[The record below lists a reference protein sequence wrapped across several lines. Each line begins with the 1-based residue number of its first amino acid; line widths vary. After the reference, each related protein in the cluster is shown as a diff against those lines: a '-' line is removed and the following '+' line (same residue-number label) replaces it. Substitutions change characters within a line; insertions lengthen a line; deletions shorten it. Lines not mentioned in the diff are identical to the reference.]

1 MSRPASRPINR
12 NGLILILIF
21 ILALAAR
28 LKGALGPL
36 NEDESLFA
44 LQNLIP
50 LSRFYDWWSTLEHP
64 VLFYLSG
71 KASVALLGRTN
82 LALRIGSLLAGLALV
97 WLCYHLGK
105 RSSDQPDGTGSGLA
119 AAFLAATSF
128 TLVGYSQ
135 EYLPYA
141 FSFLTT
147 ALLAAAALWAREN
160 PTWRRG
166 LALVGLSFLSSS
178 SAHTSLL
185 VEGGVG
191 FVLFV
196 DWLVNW
202 RRTGRPKDKS
212 AGAAVYIAWLALAGA
227 IMVLPSARLL
237 FVPPGA
243 NYVTNV
249 YADSYW
255 SALGFFPGL
264 ERLLSTF
271 LDVTVRYLPFT
282 GQTHTANIFLALTL
296 FTAAVGLSA
305 AWRSEKGRPLVI
317 ILIGTLLAQTAAMAI
332 GMWSLRP
339 KHSLYLAPFFLV
351 FTGCGLARI
360 GGWLWER
367 RQWPALILGVLI
379 LALLPAR
386 TLVKANMASD
396 TTYGWTGFI
405 ERMRSDLQDGD
416 AVFVDTYS
424 APLMM
429 FHYLPDRPDLAV
441 KLQQERRRLYP
452 FNKVPADVVAG
463 QVDLLGRRVFLV
475 LGGEDLG
482 PLIRSGANRIW
493 ILCDYKYSRAWHP
506 RFKPELKPP
515 YRRVYGW
522 RAEAHNGSWAL
533 YQLDK

>member
-1 MSRPASRPINR
+1 MNRPDRRLIGR
-12 NGLILILIF
+12 NGLILALILI
-21 ILALAAR
+21 LTLAAR

-50 LSRFYDWWSTLEHP
+50 LSRFFDWWSTLEHP
-64 VLFYLSG
+64 VLFYMSG

-82 LALRIGSLLAGLALV
+82 LALRIGSLIAGLALV
-97 WLCYHLGK
+97 WLCYFLGK
-105 RSSDQPDGTGSGLA
+105 RLSDQADGKISGLA

-147 ALLAAAALWAREN
+147 ALLAAAALWVREN

-166 LALVGLSFLSSS
+166 LALVGLSALSSS
-178 SAHTSLL
+178 SAHTSLF

-202 RRTGRPKDKS
+202 RRTGRPREKL
-212 AGAAVYIAWLALAGA
+212 AGAAVYAAWLALAGA
-227 IMVLPSARLL
+227 IMVLPSARLI

-255 SALGFFPGL
+255 SSLGFFPGI

-282 GQTHTANIFLALTL
+282 GQAHTANIFLALTL

-305 AWRSEKGRPLVI
+305 AWRSEKGRPVVV

-339 KHSLYLAPFFLV
+339 KHSLYLAPFFLI
-351 FTGCGLARI
+351 FAGCGVVVI
-360 GGWLWER
+360 GGWLREK
-367 RQWPALILGVLI
+367 RQWPALVLGILI
-379 LALLPAR
+379 LSLLPVRA
-386 TLVKANMASD
+386 LVKANMASD
-396 TTYGWTGFI
+396 TIYGWTGFVGK
-405 ERMRSDLQDGD
+405 MKSDLKDGD

-429 FHYLPDRPDLAV
+429 FHYLPHRADLAV
-441 KLQQERRRLYP
+441 KLQHERRRLYP
-452 FNKVPADVVAG
+452 FNEIPVDVVAG
-463 QVDLLGRRVFLV
+463 QVELLGRRVFLV
-475 LGGEDLG
+475 LGGEDLD
-482 PLIRSGANRIW
+482 PLLRSGAKRIW

-533 YQLDK
+533 YQLDR